1 MKFLDQ
7 AKIFVKAG
15 DGGNGCVAFR
25 REKYVEHG
33 GPAGGDGGRGGDVWV
48 EVASGLNTLI
58 DFRYR
63 QHLRAERGHDGGG
76 KDKTGASGQDLIF
89 PVPLGTQVLE
99 ENGTT
104 IIADLTEVGERAII
118 ARGGKGG
125 RGNAAFKTSTNRAP
139 RQHED
144 GVKVEE
150 VALWLKLKL
159 LADAGLVGLPNAGKS
174 TLLSASSRAKP
185 KIGDYPFTT
194 LHPNLGVV
202 TVAEDEFVLADVP
215 GLIEGAND
223 GKGLGHQF
231 LGHVERCG
239 VLVHVIDVL
248 ENNLLA
254 QYKLVR
260 SELMAHS
267 ARLGEK
273 DEVVVLNKCDALRPD
288 DAEEAVARLREH
300 ILSPIYLV
308 SAVSGHGVWELMGDL
323 QARVKASRDQ
333 FNDADR
339 ERWHP

>member
-48 EVASGLNTLI
+48 EAASGLNTLI
-58 DFRYR
+58 DFRYK

-89 PVPLGTQVLE
+89 QVPLGTQVLA
-99 ENGTT
+99 ENGIT
-104 IIADLTEVGERAII
+104 ILADLTEVGERAII
-118 ARGGKGG
+118 AQGGKGG
-125 RGNAAFKTSTNRAP
+125 RGNTAFKTSTNRAP
-139 RQHED
+139 RRHEA
-144 GVKVEE
+144 GIKVEE
-150 VALWLKLKL
+150 VVLWLKLKL

-194 LHPNLGVV
+194 LYPNLGVV
-202 TVAEDEFVLADVP
+202 SVAEEEFVLADVP
-215 GLIEGAND
+215 GLIEGANE

-239 VLVHVIDVL
+239 VLVHVIDIL
-248 ENNLLA
+248 QNNLLT
-254 QYKLVR
+254 QYDLVR

-267 ARLGEK
+267 TGLAEK
-273 DEVVVLNKCDALRPD
+273 DEVVVLNKCDALGPD
-288 DAEEAVARLREH
+288 DAEEAVIRLREK

-308 SAVSGHGVWELMGDL
+308 SAVSGYGIRELMGDIY
-323 QARVKASRDQ
+323 ARVEAQRAQSSHV
-333 FNDADR
+333 DR
-339 ERWHP
+339 EEWHP

>member
-25 REKYVEHG
+25 REKYIEHG
-33 GPAGGDGGRGGDVWV
+33 GPAGGDGGCGGDVWV
-48 EVASGLNTLI
+48 EATSGLNTLI
-58 DFRYR
+58 DFRYK

-76 KDKTGASGQDLIF
+76 KDRTGASGQDLVF
-89 PVPLGTQVLE
+89 LVPLGTQVLAE
-99 ENGTT
+99 DGTT
-104 IIADLTEVGERAII
+104 LLADLTEVGERTII

-125 RGNAAFKTSTNRAP
+125 RGNSAFKTSTNRAP
-139 RQHED
+139 RQFEA
-144 GVKVEE
+144 GIKVDE

-174 TLLSASSRAKP
+174 TLLRASSRAKP

-202 TVAEDEFVLADVP
+202 SFGEDEFVLADVP
-215 GLIEGAND
+215 GLIEGANQ

-248 ENNLLA
+248 QNNILA
-254 QYKLVR
+254 QYDLVR
-260 SELMAHS
+260 NELVAHS
-267 ARLGEK
+267 PTLAEK
-273 DEVVVLNKCDALRPD
+273 EEVVVLNKCDALETSA
-288 DAEEAVARLREH
+288 AEEVAACFREH
-300 ILSPIYLV
+300 TLSPIHLV
-308 SAVSGHGVWELMGDL
+308 SAVSGYGIWKLMGDL
-323 QARVKASRDQ
+323 QAKVQAYRDQ
-333 FNDADR
+333 YSNAVPK
-339 ERWHP
+339 EWHP

>member
-48 EVASGLNTLI
+48 EAASGLNTLI
-58 DFRYR
+58 DFRYK

-76 KDKTGASGQDLIF
+76 KDRTGASGQDLVF
-89 PVPLGTQVLE
+89 RVPLGTQVLA

-104 IIADLTEVGERAII
+104 LLADLTEVGERTII

-125 RGNAAFKTSTNRAP
+125 RGNSAFKTSTNRAP
-139 RQHED
+139 RQHEA
-144 GVKVEE
+144 GIKVDE

-174 TLLSASSRAKP
+174 TLLSASSRATP

-202 TVAEDEFVLADVP
+202 SVAEEEFVLADVP
-215 GLIEGAND
+215 GLIEGANQ

-248 ENNLLA
+248 QNNILT
-254 QYKLVR
+254 QYDLVR
-260 SELMAHS
+260 SELIAHS
-267 ARLGEK
+267 AELAEK
-273 DEVVVLNKCDALRPD
+273 DEVVVLNKCDALNPD
-288 DAEEAVARLREH
+288 DAEGIAARLREH
-300 ILSPIYLV
+300 TSSPIHLV
-308 SAVSGHGVWELMGDL
+308 SAVSGYGIWELMGEL
-323 QARVKASRDQ
+323 QAKVQANRNQ
-333 FNDADR
+333 FSDAVQKEWR
-339 ERWHP
+339 P

>member
-48 EVASGLNTLI
+48 EAAPGLNTLI
-58 DFRYR
+58 DFRYK

-89 PVPLGTQVLE
+89 RVPLGTQVLTE
-99 ENGTT
+99 DGTT
-104 IIADLTEVGERAII
+104 ILADLTEVGKRAVI

-139 RQHED
+139 RQYEA

-174 TLLSASSRAKP
+174 TLLRASSRAKP

-202 TVAEDEFVLADVP
+202 SVAEEEFILADVP
-215 GLIEGAND
+215 GLIEGANE
-223 GKGLGHQF
+223 GRGLGHQF

-239 VLVHVIDVL
+239 VLVHVIDIL
-248 ENNLLA
+248 QDDPLS
-254 QYKLVR
+254 QYDLVR
-260 SELMAHS
+260 GELAAHS
-267 ARLGEK
+267 GGLAEK

-288 DAEEAVARLREH
+288 DAEEAVAHLREH
-300 ILSPIYLV
+300 ILSPVYLV
-308 SAVSGHGVWELMGDL
+308 SAVSGYGVWELMGDL
-323 QARVKASRDQ
+323 QARVEARRKQPSDV
-333 FNDADR
+333 DR
-339 ERWHP
+339 EGWHP